1 MTTLIIPVPITQDSS
16 INIDDM
22 YLAFEEINN
31 KIYTRC
37 KTKYIF
43 LKKIG
48 LNMFSLEIKYTDSPN
63 NYIIYFSLQ
72 DNKIYF
78 QPYMSNKSDILLY
91 YIFLKI
97 TSVLINYKTYVY
109 VYNLYNGS
117 QSYNIFF
124 ELLNIVKMKNSSV
137 IYSILH
143 EENKPYLE
151 YLITKNIIKQTE
163 SSDSDIHITTKGNN
177 SITLK
182 STNKYVLDNTEDLG
196 FLKMY
201 NKTITNSYLIENKS
215 VNVFFNIE
223 GLNLDEL
230 LDELIRDIRCKSK
243 RKKIRLSKTQ
253 KHKPLSFEKKR
264 RSFKSATNSI
274 TRKIKSNNFASI
286 TRRINSQKIPFE
298 RPVDIPVFNKQ
309 DINIGLLIV
318 NAHGNIS
325 IKTTPENKIH
335 LQIVDIPVGP
345 TKLYYKSITLP
356 GYENYFQTEIQD
368 IKRSFNSE
376 ENDYEYAGDS
386 LLSEIR
392 SVSHEQNDNYH
403 DITNSHYRNIFEKCF
418 KKNPLTFDKIFYS
431 CGNKIINK
439 YLRSRMKHF
448 PILRKQDKKKIDYSK
463 LNKSTGPGP
472 INIILDK
479 MLSVGADMKENLK
492 IIFIVYNNSTKQ
504 FVRYN
509 LSFIILT
516 DDVDNTQLKT
526 IITLDDYNTN
536 LKFALIKFKNRG
548 YINLSSVI
556 ELVLNYKYGLK
567 SLYVYDT
574 SCSNYNPIHRDKI
587 DDRLDEID
595 EMIDAL
601 PDTIGK

>member
-22 YLAFEEINN
+22 YLVFEEVNN

-48 LNMFSLEIKYTDSPN
+48 LNMFSLEIKYSGSPN

-78 QPYMSNKSDILLY
+78 QPYMSDKSDILLY

-109 VYNLYNGS
+109 VYNVYNGS

-151 YLITKNIIKQTE
+151 YLIKKNIIKQTE

-177 SITLK
+177 SITLN

-223 GLNLDEL
+223 GMNLDEL
-230 LDELIRDIRCKSK
+230 LDELIRDMRCKSK
-243 RKKIRLSKTQ
+243 RKKIRLSNTK
-253 KHKPLSFEKKR
+253 KHKPLSFEKKS

-274 TRKIKSNNFASI
+274 TRKIKSNNFAST
-286 TRRINSQKIPFE
+286 TRKLYKDLPVFNKVDIPD
-298 RPVDIPVFNKQ
+298 DIPVFNDDKN
-309 DINIGLLIV
+309 NIGLLIV
-318 NAHGNIS
+318 NAHGS
-325 IKTTPENKIH
+325 IQIRKTESNM
-335 LQIVDIPVGP
+335 LQLPLVDIPVGT

-356 GYENYFQTEIQD
+356 GYVNYFEKENQD
-368 IKRSFNSE
+368 INPSFNSE
-376 ENDYEYAGDS
+376 ENDYEYIGDS
-386 LLSEIR
+386 QLSDIET
-392 SVSHEQNDNYH
+392 VSEYTTIYNNFHK
-403 DITNSHYRNIFEKCF
+403 ITLAHYRNIFERCF
-418 KKNPLTFDKIFYS
+418 KKNPLKFYEKFYS

-439 YLRSRMKHF
+439 YLRGIKSN
-448 PILRKQDKKKIDYSK
+448 LRPHDKKEIDYSK
-463 LNKSTGPGP
+463 LNKTTGSGP
-472 INIILDK
+472 IHTILDK
-479 MLSVGADMKENLK
+479 KLTLGSDKKENTK
-492 IIFIVYNNSTKQ
+492 ITFIVFNNSSKK
-504 FVRYN
+504 FEKYN
-509 LSFIILT
+509 LSDFSHKNIVMLA
-516 DDVDNTQLKT
+516 KT
-526 IITLDDYNTN
+526 FKSMSNI
-536 LKFALIKFKNRG
+536 AQIKSG
-548 YINLSSVI
+548 TIYLSSLINL
-556 ELVLNYKYGLK
+556 VLSYREGLS

-574 SCSNYNPIHRDKI
+574 SCSTYNSEVEPH
-587 DDRLDEID
+587 RLDEID

>member
-1 MTTLIIPVPITQDSS
+1 MTTLIIPVPITHDSS

-48 LNMFSLEIKYTDSPN
+48 LNMFSLEIKYTGSPN

-97 TSVLINYKTYVY
+97 TSVLINYNTYVY
-109 VYNLYNGS
+109 VYNVYNVS
-117 QSYNIFF
+117 HSYNIFF

-151 YLITKNIIKQTE
+151 YLIKNNIIKQKE

-201 NKTITNSYLIENKS
+201 SKTITNSYLIENKS

-230 LDELIRDIRCKSK
+230 LNKLIIDMNCKSK
-243 RKKIRLSKTQ
+243 RKKIKLSKTQ
-253 KHKPLSFEKKR
+253 KHKPLSFEKMNR
-264 RSFKSATNSI
+264 RFKSV
-274 TRKIKSNNFASI
+274 TRKSKGNNIASI
-286 TRRINSQKIPFE
+286 KRRINSLKMSFE
-298 RPVDIPVFNKQ
+298 RPVERQVDIPVFNKD

-318 NAHGNIS
+318 NAHGS
-325 IKTTPENKIH
+325 IQIRKTESNM
-335 LQIVDIPVGP
+335 LQLPLVDIPVRD

-356 GYENYFQTEIQD
+356 GYVNYFEKENQD
-368 IKRSFNSE
+368 INPSFNSE
-376 ENDYEYAGDS
+376 ENDYEYIGDS
-386 LLSEIR
+386 QLSDIET
-392 SVSHEQNDNYH
+392 VSEYTTIHNNFH
-403 DITNSHYRNIFEKCF
+403 KITLAHYRNIFERCF
-418 KKNPLTFDKIFYS
+418 KKNPLKFYEIFYS

-439 YLRSRMKHF
+439 YLRGIKSN
-448 PILRKQDKKKIDYSK
+448 LRPHDKKEIDYSK
-463 LNKSTGPGP
+463 LNKTTGPGP
-472 INIILDK
+472 IHTILDK
-479 MLSVGADMKENLK
+479 ILTLGSDKKENAK
-492 IIFIVYNNSTKQ
+492 ITFIVFNNSSKK
-504 FVRYN
+504 FEKYN
-509 LSFIILT
+509 LSDFSHKNIFMLGKTFKSLMTNI
-516 DDVDNTQLKT
+516 VQLKSGT
-526 IITLDDYNTN
+526 IHLSS
-536 LKFALIKFKNRG
+536 L
-548 YINLSSVI
+548 INLVLSYRK
-556 ELVLNYKYGLK
+556 ELS

-574 SCSNYNPIHRDKI
+574 TCSTYNSEVEPH
-587 DDRLDEID
+587 RLDEID
-595 EMIDAL
+595 EMIDEL

>member
-1 MTTLIIPVPITQDSS
+1 MTTLIIPVPITHDSS

-48 LNMFSLEIKYTDSPN
+48 LNMFSLEIKYSYTDSPN

-137 IYSILH
+137 FYSILH

-230 LDELIRDIRCKSK
+230 LDELIRDMCCKSK
-243 RKKIRLSKTQ
+243 RKKIRLSSTQ
-253 KHKPLSFEKKR
+253 KHKPLSFEKKS

-274 TRKIKSNNFASI
+274 TRKSKSNNFASS
-286 TRRINSQKIPFE
+286 TRRINSLKISFE
-298 RPVDIPVFNKQ
+298 RPVDIPVFNK
-309 DINIGLLIV
+309 DNINIGLLIITV
-318 NAHGNIS
+318 HGSIQI
-325 IKTTPENKIH
+325 IKTESNM
-335 LQIVDIPVGP
+335 LQLPLVDIPVRN

-356 GYENYFQTEIQD
+356 GYYNKFLIEEND
-368 IKRSFNSE
+368 VRRSFNSE
-376 ENDYEYAGDS
+376 NNDYEYVGDS
-386 LLSEIR
+386 QLSDIE
-392 SVSHEQNDNYH
+392 SVSEFTTIHNNFHY
-403 DITNSHYRNIFEKCF
+403 ITLAHYRNIFERCF
-418 KKNPLTFDKIFYS
+418 KKNPLKFYEIFYS

-439 YLRSRMKHF
+439 FLRGLKSN
-448 PILRKQDKKKIDYSK
+448 LRPHDKKEIDYSK
-463 LNKSTGPGP
+463 LNKTTGPGP
-472 INIILDK
+472 IHTILDK
-479 MLSVGADMKENLK
+479 ILMLGSDKKENTK
-492 IIFIVYNNSTKQ
+492 ITFIVFNNSSKK
-504 FVRYN
+504 FEKYN
-509 LSFIILT
+509 LSDFSHKNIFMLGQTFKSLMTNIA
-516 DDVDNTQLKT
+516 QLKSGT
-526 IITLDDYNTN
+526 IYLSS
-536 LKFALIKFKNRG
+536 L
-548 YINLSSVI
+548 INL
-556 ELVLNYKYGLK
+556 VLSYRKGLS

-574 SCSNYNPIHRDKI
+574 SCSAYNSDVEPQ
-587 DDRLDEID
+587 RLDEID

-601 PDTIGK
+601 PDTIGR

>member
-1 MTTLIIPVPITQDSS
+1 
-16 INIDDM
+16 
-22 YLAFEEINN
+22 
-31 KIYTRC
+31 
-37 KTKYIF
+37 
-43 LKKIG
+43 
-48 LNMFSLEIKYTDSPN
+48 
-63 NYIIYFSLQ
+63 
-72 DNKIYF
+72 
-78 QPYMSNKSDILLY
+78 
-91 YIFLKI
+91 
-97 TSVLINYKTYVY
+97 
-109 VYNLYNGS
+109 
-117 QSYNIFF
+117 
-124 ELLNIVKMKNSSV
+124 MKNSSV

-230 LDELIRDIRCKSK
+230 LDELIRNMRCKSK
-243 RKKIRLSKTQ
+243 RKKIRLSNTQ

-274 TRKIKSNNFASI
+274 TRKIKSNNFAST

-298 RPVDIPVFNKQ
+298 RPVDIPVFNKE

-392 SVSHEQNDNYH
+392 SVSQEQNDNYH

-439 YLRSRMKHF
+439 YLRSRMKHY

-574 SCSNYNPIHRDKI
+574 SCSNYYPVHRDKI

>member
-1 MTTLIIPVPITQDSS
+1 V
-16 INIDDM
+16 
-22 YLAFEEINN
+22 
-31 KIYTRC
+31 
-37 KTKYIF
+37 
-43 LKKIG
+43 
-48 LNMFSLEIKYTDSPN
+48 
-63 NYIIYFSLQ
+63 
-72 DNKIYF
+72 
-78 QPYMSNKSDILLY
+78 
-91 YIFLKI
+91 
-97 TSVLINYKTYVY
+97 
-109 VYNLYNGS
+109 
-117 QSYNIFF
+117 
-124 ELLNIVKMKNSSV
+124 
-137 IYSILH
+137 
-143 EENKPYLE
+143 
-151 YLITKNIIKQTE
+151 
-163 SSDSDIHITTKGNN
+163 NN

-243 RKKIRLSKTQ
+243 RKKIRLSNTQ

-439 YLRSRMKHF
+439 YLRSRMKHY

-574 SCSNYNPIHRDKI
+574 SCSNYYPAHRDKI